1 VKPGPPPTPANLRIL
16 RGNPSRRPVPQGE
29 PQPPPTPTCPEAP
42 SYLDTYAREEWQR
55 VAPLLFTAG
64 LLSTIDV
71 AILSVYCA
79 AFSQWRTATE
89 MLAAAATDDPETAN
103 GLLVERDSGMIPNP
117 LIGIARRAADQV
129 LRTAVEFAMSP
140 AARARMG
147 AGPSTPKP
155 PGKFD
160 GLIA

>member
-1 VKPGPPPTPANLRIL
+1 VKPGPPPTPMNLRIL
-16 RGNPSRRPVPQGE
+16 RGNPSRRPIPKYE
-29 PQPPPTPTCPEAP
+29 PLPPPTPTCPEAP
-42 SYLDTYAREEWQR
+42 SYLDTYARAEWQR
-55 VAPLLFTAG
+55 VAPLLFTVG

-71 AILSVYCA
+71 ALLSVYSA
-79 AFSQWRTATE
+79 AFSQWRTAAE
-89 MLAAAATDDPETAN
+89 MLAKAATDDPKTAN
-103 GLLVERDSGMIPNP
+103 GLLVERDSGKIPDP
-117 LIGIARRAADQV
+117 LIGIARRAAGQM
-129 LRTAVEFAMSP
+129 LRAAVEFAMSP